1 VAVEGDSA
9 FGFSGMEVETI
20 CRYKL
25 PIKIVIL
32 NNNGIGFGE
41 AELPTEGQVL
51 PHALTPGARYD
62 KVMAA
67 FGGLG
72 LVVSDPKDL
81 QQALAEA
88 MEFDG
93 PALVNVLI
101 HPRAGRKPQQ
111 FSSFG

>member
-1 VAVEGDSA
+1 
-9 FGFSGMEVETI
+9 M
-20 CRYKL
+20 
-25 PIKIVIL
+25 IL

-93 PALVNVLI
+93 RALVNVLI